1 VTEQAEPARHP
12 IHDLSRRY
20 LDEWAGLDPDAATRR
35 GVVGFE
41 DRVTDH
47 SPDGV
52 AARADLARRTLSEL
66 DRLPPASGADLLAVD
81 FHRERLSTVVELVDA
96 GEDRL
101 SALRT
106 ISSPVQT
113 IRQGFDILPKVTA
126 TDWETIGRRLEGVPT
141 AVDGF
146 VTLLQHGIDS
156 GLMSSRRQVEACAQQ
171 AETWAGLAGTTDYFA
186 DMVASGPDRLTG
198 PARSAAAAYGRLA
211 GFLRDEYLPAAPE
224 ADAVGPERYA
234 LLARANLGAAIDPRE
249 TYDWA
254 WDDFGRIE
262 SDMAA
267 TADRILAGEGL
278 DAVIEHLETDPAR
291 AIEGEEDLRH
301 WLQDLMDRTI
311 ADLDG
316 THFDIAEPL
325 HRVEAMIAP
334 PGGAAAMYY
343 TGPSQDFARPG
354 RTWYPTLGRTR
365 FPLWGEVSI
374 CYHEGVPGHHLQVA
388 QVTYLAD
395 QLTPFQQ
402 VAFVAGH
409 GEGWALYAERLMDE
423 LGYLDDP
430 AYRLGYLRAQVM
442 RALRVIVDIGM
453 HLELRI
459 PDGSDFA
466 PGASWNPELGQQFVT
481 ARARFPADFM
491 ASEVVRYLGWAGQ
504 AISYKV
510 GERVWLEGRAEA
522 QRRRG
527 SSFDLTAFHR
537 DALDLG
543 PLGLD
548 QLAAALPDLG
558 GA

>member
-1 VTEQAEPARHP
+1 LV
-12 IHDLSRRY
+12 
-20 LDEWAGLDPDAATRR
+20 
-35 GVVGFE
+35 
-41 DRVTDH
+41 
-47 SPDGV
+47 
-52 AARADLARRTLSEL
+52 EL
-66 DRLPPASGADLLAVD
+66 DRLPPASGRDHVAIE
-81 FHRERLSTVVELVDA
+81 FHRERLSTVVELTDV
-96 GEDRL
+96 GEDRR

-106 ISSPVQT
+106 ISSPVQS
-113 IRQGFDILPKVTA
+113 IRQTFDLLPKETPD
-126 TDWETIGRRLEGVPT
+126 DWDTIGRRLEAVPAGVE
-141 AVDGF
+141 GF
-146 VTLLQHGIDS
+146 VAWLQVGIDS
-156 GLMSSRRQVEACAQQ
+156 GLMSARRQVEACALQ
-171 AETWAGLAGTTDYFA
+171 AETWAGVAGATDFFS
-186 DMVASGPDRLTG
+186 DMVAPGPDRLAE
-198 PARSAAAAYGRLA
+198 PARAAAAAYGRLA
-211 GFLRDEYLPAAPE
+211 AFLREEYLPAAPE
-224 ADAVGPERYA
+224 DDAVGPERYA
-234 LLARANLGAAIDPRE
+234 LLARANLGSVIDPAE
-249 TYDWA
+249 TYEWA
-254 WDDFGRIE
+254 WQDFRRIE
-262 SDMAA
+262 SEMAA
-267 TADRILAGEGL
+267 TADRILPGEGL

-316 THFDIAEPL
+316 THFEIAEPL

-343 TGPSQDFARPG
+343 TAPSQDFARPG

-374 CYHEGVPGHHLQVA
+374 CYHEGVPGHHLQIA
-388 QVTYLAD
+388 QVTYLGD
-395 QLTPFQQ
+395 RLTPMQQ
-402 VAFVAGH
+402 VMFVAGH

-423 LGYLDDP
+423 LGYLEDP

-459 PDGSDFA
+459 PDDSDFA
-466 PGASWNPELGQQFVT
+466 PGATWNPELGQQFVT

-510 GERVWLEGRAEA
+510 GERVWLEGRSEA
-522 QRRRG
+522 QRRQG
-527 SSFDLTAFHR
+527 ASFDLTAFHR

-548 QLAAALPDLG
+548 QLAAALPELG
-558 GA
+558 AA